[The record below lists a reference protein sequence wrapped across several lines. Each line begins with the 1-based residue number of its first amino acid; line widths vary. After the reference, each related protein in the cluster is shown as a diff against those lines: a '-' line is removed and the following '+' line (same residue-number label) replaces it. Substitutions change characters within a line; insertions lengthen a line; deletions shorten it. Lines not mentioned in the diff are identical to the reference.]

1 MKLTKE
7 ILVKLINEEI
17 SKISE
22 QEEDG
27 QEEDGEEF
35 GKGGMSGAEYK
46 KAQRQDIKMASKES
60 KGLTKKERAIIRDVV
75 ELMKKYA
82 QEENL
87 AAGGVLKYLERAVK
101 PLKKALEKK

>member
-22 QEEDG
+22 QEED
-27 QEEDGEEF
+27 DEEF

-46 KAQRQDIKMASKES
+46 KAQRQDVKDASKET
-60 KGLTKKERAIIRDVV
+60 KGFTKKERAIIRDVI
-75 ELMKKYA
+75 ELLKKYA